1 MKSRIAAVA
10 LCIWAPVTIVI
21 TSLLM
26 VNHTIAMPMPSDLER
41 VEHGLVDWLGRG
53 NAVVHVLYANCSCTD
68 SLVQHLVE
76 RGPTLAERE
85 VVVFVGTPL
94 PIHERLAEVGFEW
107 HQWTQQE
114 LTERTGVE
122 AAPLLIVRHRNRMDY
137 VGGYFRYPSATRPL
151 DVSIIAEAIAGEP
164 PKPLPIFGC
173 AVSPSL
179 RAAVDPLGLQGPAT
193 DL

>member
-1 MKSRIAAVA
+1 MKSKIAAVV
-10 LCIWAPVTIVI
+10 LLIWAPTTIVI

-26 VNHTIAMPMPSDLER
+26 VNHTIAMPMPSDLQQ

-53 NAVVHVLYANCSCTD
+53 DAVVHILYANCSCTD
-68 SLVQHLVE
+68 RLVDHLVE

-85 VVVFVGTPL
+85 VVLFVGTPR
-94 PIHERLAEVGFEW
+94 PTHERLAEVGFEW
-107 HQWTQQE
+107 HQWSQHE
-114 LTERTGVE
+114 LTERIGVE
-122 AAPLLIVRHRNRMDY
+122 AAPLLVVRQSNRMDY
-137 VGGYFRYPSATRPL
+137 VGGYFRFPAATRPL
-151 DVSIIAEAIAGEP
+151 DVSIIANTTDGEP

-173 AVSPSL
+173 AVSPRL